1 MVSPQEEEKVLQVD
15 RTGQASCI
23 SGFGAIGSSE
33 HVSLI
38 ETTLP
43 LNKPV
48 GIIHSWLLATPHYVG
63 L

>member
-1 MVSPQEEEKVLQVD
+1 MSPQEEEKVLQVD

-23 SGFGAIGSSE
+23 SGFGAIGPSE

-43 LNKPV
+43 LHKPV
-48 GIIHSWLLATPHYVG
+48 GIIQLWLLVTPRYVG